1 MVEHREERTLLF
13 YQVAAKAVTSHTYL
27 FVELDVGGLELL
39 LDVILGEVVG
49 ELVVRVAHT
58 RSVFSGRVVGDSGLG
73 HCVESYSLVLR
84 VPDFV
89 QVHMRDLLVRDIRW
103 VVRWRVPRKLGEV
116 LGCHGEFVFD
126 QSVNQLLILL
136 AS

>member
-1 MVEHREERTLLF
+1 M
-13 YQVAAKAVTSHTYL
+13 
-27 FVELDVGGLELL
+27 L
-39 LDVILGEVVG
+39 LDVTLGEVVG
-49 ELVVRVAHT
+49 ELVVRVAHA
-58 RSVFSGRVVGDSGLG
+58 RGVFSGRVVGDGGLG
-73 HCVESYSLVLR
+73 HGVEWHSPGFR
-84 VPDFV
+84 VSDFV

-116 LGCHGEFVFD
+116 LGCHGECVFD